1 MPAMVDAICQETAL
15 QKSYVDGKA
24 IETIYIG
31 GGTPSMLQPDMLA
44 NLMDS
49 IRKHH
54 VISADAEITLEANP
68 DDINAES
75 LRSWQAAGINRLSIG
90 IQSFRDADLNYL
102 NRVHNAAKAIQCLKL
117 AQDAGFHN
125 LTLDLIFG
133 IPTLDDEAWLQNINT
148 AVEMKIPHISAYA
161 LTVEPKTAL
170 ELMIRKGKA
179 APVDDEQSARQF
191 EGMMTAMKASGYLHY
206 EISNYCLPGK
216 FARHNTAYWQ
226 GETYLGLGPSAHS
239 YNGKTRQWNVSGI
252 REYLD
257 AINNE
262 AIPAESEALSVDQ
275 KYDEYVM
282 TGLRTMW
289 GCNAGEIRKK
299 FGNKY
304 ADYFSKQA
312 ISWIS
317 RGFILKSGDSYTL
330 TQKGKL
336 QADGIA
342 SDLFISE

>member
-1 MPAMVDAICQETAL
+1 
-15 QKSYVDGKA
+15 
-24 IETIYIG
+24 
-31 GGTPSMLQPDMLA
+31 
-44 NLMDS
+44 
-49 IRKHH
+49 
-54 VISADAEITLEANP
+54 
-68 DDINAES
+68 
-75 LRSWQAAGINRLSIG
+75 
-90 IQSFRDADLNYL
+90 
-102 NRVHNAAKAIQCLKL
+102 
-117 AQDAGFHN
+117 
-125 LTLDLIFG
+125 
-133 IPTLDDEAWLQNINT
+133 
-148 AVEMKIPHISAYA
+148 
-161 LTVEPKTAL
+161 
-170 ELMIRKGKA
+170 MIRKGKA